1 MVLGLAMFKG
11 VDKLPCVRLT
21 MFVNI
26 GPNIRSSHV
35 INEGNKSFIYVKRC
49 IHTWCWTLLLSPI
62 TPS

>member
-11 VDKLPCVRLT
+11 VDKLPCVRL

-35 INEGNKSFIYVKRC
+35 INEGNKVSYMLKVHSHLVLK
-49 IHTWCWTLLLSPI
+49 TLVLSPL